1 MNWIVLAKEAAERAA
16 TIREELTPL
25 LDDPASAPV
34 ESQVVPDSIP
44 QGGLEST
51 YDATI
56 LDPDLRA
63 ATRSRF
69 VTEHYADAVE
79 SGVKALNEL
88 VRARTGRTEDGDE
101 LMTVVFSA
109 NNPLLR
115 VAAGNSKSAQSVQR
129 GHMQL
134 CQGVVAAWRN
144 PRAHENLSDDPARV
158 LVMLA
163 TVQELMAVTRQATRT
178 RKRRTKPGP

>member
-1 MNWIVLAKEAAERAA
+1 VNWIAQAKDAAERAA
-16 TIREELTPL
+16 SVRQELTTF
-25 LDDPASAPV
+25 LDDPASTRV
-34 ESQVVPDSIP
+34 ERQVVPDSIP
-44 QGGLEST
+44 QGDLEAT

-56 LDPDLRA
+56 LDADLRS

-69 VTEHYADAVE
+69 VSEHHADAIE

-101 LMTVVFSA
+101 LMTVVFSP
-109 NNPLLR
+109 NSPLLR
-115 VAAGNSKSAQSVQR
+115 VAADSSKSSQSVQR

-144 PRAHENLSDDPARV
+144 PRAHENLSDDPARA
-158 LVMLA
+158 LVMLS

-178 RKRRTKPGP
+178 RKRR

>member
-1 MNWIVLAKEAAERAA
+1 MNWIALAKEASERAA
-16 TIREELTPL
+16 RLRQELTPL

-44 QGGLEST
+44 EGDLEAT

-56 LDPDLRA
+56 LDADLRA

-101 LMTVVFSA
+101 LMTAVFSP

-115 VAAGNSKSAQSVQR
+115 VAVGNSKSSQSAQR

-178 RKRRTKPGP
+178 RKRHSK

>member
-1 MNWIVLAKEAAERAA
+1 MARQ
-16 TIREELTPL
+16 ELTL
-25 LDDPASAPV
+25 LLIDPASAPA
-34 ESQVVPDSIP
+34 ESQVAPDSIP
-44 QGGLEST
+44 ESDLHAT

-56 LDPDLRA
+56 LDADLRA

-101 LMTVVFSA
+101 LMTSVFSP

-115 VAAGNSKSAQSVQR
+115 ISAGNSKSSQSAQR

-163 TVQELMAVTRQATRT
+163 TVQELMAITRQATRT
-178 RKRRTKPGP
+178 RKRRTR

>member
-1 MNWIVLAKEAAERAA
+1 MTFVQDAAERAA
-16 TIREELTPL
+16 SIRQDLAPL
-25 LDDPASAPV
+25 LDDSASAPI
-34 ESQVVPDSIP
+34 EHASLPAAIELILD
-44 QGGLEST
+44 GDLALT

-56 LDPDLRA
+56 IDTDLRA

-109 NNPLLR
+109 NKPLLR
-115 VAAGNSKSAQSVQR
+115 VAAGSSKSSQSVQR

-178 RKRRTKPGP
+178 RTRRTT